1 MADAPLVEL
10 VLSPRWAVRN
20 VVFDGAPHTVLRIE
34 HPRHGP
40 IDFLLAGDDAL
51 QLAAGLDKTAERRET
66 AQLGGT
72 APAVFNAAN
81 EAAVA
86 AFLEGCIPFG
96 RISHVIEGV
105 LEGHRPEPVAEVETV
120 RGADR
125 WARRQA
131 HELLR

>member
-1 MADAPLVEL
+1 MAGAPLVEL

-72 APAVFNAAN
+72 ASAVGGGAAPEQTN
-81 EAAVA
+81 
-86 AFLEGCIPFG
+86 
-96 RISHVIEGV
+96 RDT
-105 LEGHRPEPVAEVETV
+105 RPSFWSKIVGSKT
-120 RGADR
+120 
-125 WARRQA
+125 
-131 HELLR
+131 